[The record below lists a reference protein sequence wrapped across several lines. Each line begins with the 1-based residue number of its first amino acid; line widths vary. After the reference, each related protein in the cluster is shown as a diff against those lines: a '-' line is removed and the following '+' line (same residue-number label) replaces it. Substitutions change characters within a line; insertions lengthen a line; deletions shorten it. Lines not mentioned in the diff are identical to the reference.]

1 MERYIL
7 PEKNYLDMRHFLAPT
22 LAIIILST
30 AGCSSGGNS
39 TEEKVAQAQESA
51 QKWLNLI
58 DNSKYTDSWSEAAQY
73 FQNNVTKEEWEKA
86 LQGVRQPW
94 GKMLSRKI
102 KSTQYETSLPG
113 APDGEYVV
121 IQYNTSFEHKES
133 AIETITPMLEHDGS
147 WKVSGYFIK

>member
-22 LAIIILST
+22 LAIIILSR
-30 AGCSSGGNS
+30 
-39 TEEKVAQAQESA
+39 
-51 QKWLNLI
+51 
-58 DNSKYTDSWSEAAQY
+58 
-73 FQNNVTKEEWEKA
+73 
-86 LQGVRQPW
+86 GVRQPL

-133 AIETITPMLEHDGS
+133 AIETVTPMLEQDGK